1 MLGLCTG
8 VCCQQAA
15 KYVIRLNACF
25 THGGPHHVRTFT
37 TRLMPSSTLFA
48 VKPTSSS
55 SDSPAAALG
64 RVHARRLREVYRS
77 AGWPCQDVPEIELL
91 AAGMLQ
97 RVCGPAGHETLRVTD
112 TGIAWLAK
120 TAAQNRAAMSKHEAL
135 VAQVACEMVRAGRIA
150 WRGLGLRARLSS
162 LDDGSAI
169 APLYTPLH
177 AGNGGGGMDDC
188 DAFGKGEAQPAP
200 ARWCIARP
208 DVFSIRNTT
217 VEAYAD
223 PIIHEIKVHRSDL
236 LGDLRRPDKRAA
248 YLDLGGQCWYVLG
261 ADARGR
267 PIGDASEIAAQC
279 GVMVVEGC
287 RLVVARAAPQQARKP
302 LPFALWLALAKATP
316 VTGLNENDQAL
327 LGLGC

>member
-1 MLGLCTG
+1 
-8 VCCQQAA
+8 
-15 KYVIRLNACF
+15 
-25 THGGPHHVRTFT
+25 
-37 TRLMPSSTLFA
+37 MPSSTLFA
-48 VKPTSSS
+48 VETTSSS
-55 SDSPAAALG
+55 ADNPAAALG

-97 RVCGPAGHETLRVTD
+97 RVCGAAGHETLRVTD
-112 TGIAWLAK
+112 VGITWLAK

-135 VAQVACEMVRAGRIA
+135 VAQVALEMVRAGRIA
-150 WRGLGLRARLSS
+150 WRGLGLRARLSP
-162 LDDGSAI
+162 LDDGAAA
-169 APLYTPLH
+169 APLLH
-177 AGNGGGGMDDC
+177 EGNEGD
-188 DAFGKGEAQPAP
+188 KGVAQAAP

-217 VEAYAD
+217 VEVYAD
-223 PIIHEIKVHRSDL
+223 PVVHEIKVHRSDL

-261 ADARGR
+261 ADAQGR
-267 PIGDASEIAAQC
+267 PIGDASEIAAEC
-279 GVMVVEGC
+279 GVMVMDEG

-316 VTGLNENDQAL
+316 VTGLNEDDQAL

>member
-1 MLGLCTG
+1 
-8 VCCQQAA
+8 
-15 KYVIRLNACF
+15 
-25 THGGPHHVRTFT
+25 
-37 TRLMPSSTLFA
+37 MPSSTLFA
-48 VKPTSSS
+48 VETTSSS
-55 SDSPAAALG
+55 LDCPTAALG

-112 TGIAWLAK
+112 IGITWLAK

-135 VAQVACEMVRAGRIA
+135 VAQVAVEMVRAGRIA
-150 WRGLGLRARLSS
+150 WRGLGLRARLSP
-162 LDDGSAI
+162 LDS
-169 APLYTPLH
+169 
-177 AGNGGGGMDDC
+177 GGG
-188 DAFGKGEAQPAP
+188 EA

-223 PIIHEIKVHRSDL
+223 PIVHEIKVHRSDL

-261 ADARGR
+261 ADAKGK
-267 PIGDASEIAAQC
+267 PIGDASEIVAEC
-279 GVMVVEGC
+279 GVMVVEGG

-316 VTGLNENDQAL
+316 VTGLNEDDQAL
-327 LGLGC
+327 LGLDC